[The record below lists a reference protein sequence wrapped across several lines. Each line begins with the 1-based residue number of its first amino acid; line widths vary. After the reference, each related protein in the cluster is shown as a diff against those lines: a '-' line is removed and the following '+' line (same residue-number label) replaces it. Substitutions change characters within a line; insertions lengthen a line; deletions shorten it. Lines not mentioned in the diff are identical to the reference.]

1 MTDPTNS
8 LPATTTTPQA
18 GPALTGPLNSWL
30 LVERSDAVAVE
41 TIRKSPILMDEARR
55 AMPAL
60 KAEALRPA
68 THDQIKAVISTR
80 FALFPQPQ
88 RNAQEWAAW
97 WADYFDAMDGLTPFA
112 VEAGMAA
119 WVRSA
124 DAEFMCKPGKLREL
138 ATTVPSDN
146 RWAKAHYRAQLAT
159 AAPRVPLDE
168 KPERIAGPKPTREEI
183 ADVMAS
189 FKMTMEAKDPLL
201 KMRSKF
207 ERPSPC
213 ARVDEAGVSPE
224 MRELLARRYA

>member
-1 MTDPTNS
+1 
-8 LPATTTTPQA
+8 
-18 GPALTGPLNSWL
+18 
-30 LVERSDAVAVE
+30 
-41 TIRKSPILMDEARR
+41 
-55 AMPAL
+55 MPAL

-97 WADYFDAMDGLTPFA
+97 WADYFDALDGLTPFA

-146 RWAKAHYRAQLAT
+146 RWAKAHYRAQKAT
-159 AAPRVPLDE
+159 AEVV
-168 KPERIAGPKPTREEI
+168 KPVEPVRETAAKVSREDIAE
-183 ADVMAS
+183 VMAD
-189 FKMTMEAKDPLL
+189 FQKTMEAKDPLL

-207 ERPSPC
+207 TRPTPC
-213 ARVDEAGVSPE
+213 ARVDNTGISDE
-224 MRELLARRYA
+224 MRAHLQKRYG

>member
-1 MTDPTNS
+1 
-8 LPATTTTPQA
+8 
-18 GPALTGPLNSWL
+18 
-30 LVERSDAVAVE
+30 
-41 TIRKSPILMDEARR
+41 MDEARR

-88 RNAQEWAAW
+88 RNTQEWAAW

-146 RWAKAHYRAQLAT
+146 RWAKAHYRAQKAT
-159 AAPRVPLDE
+159 AEAV
-168 KPERIAGPKPTREEI
+168 KPEEPVRVAGPAPTREEI

-213 ARVDEAGVSPE
+213 ARVDNTGVSPE
-224 MRELLARRYA
+224 MRALLQQRYG

>member
-1 MTDPTNS
+1 
-8 LPATTTTPQA
+8 
-18 GPALTGPLNSWL
+18 
-30 LVERSDAVAVE
+30 
-41 TIRKSPILMDEARR
+41 
-55 AMPAL
+55 MPAL

-97 WADYFDAMDGLTPFA
+97 WADYFDALDGLTPFA
-112 VEAGMAA
+112 VEAGMGA

-146 RWAKAHYRAQLAT
+146 RWAKAHYRAQKAT
-159 AAPRVPLDE
+159 AEAV
-168 KPERIAGPKPTREEI
+168 KPEEPARVSGPNPTREEI

-213 ARVDEAGVSPE
+213 ARVDNTGVSAE
-224 MRELLARRYA
+224 MRALLQQRYG

>member
-1 MTDPTNS
+1 VPLS
-8 LPATTTTPQA
+8 
-18 GPALTGPLNSWL
+18 GPLSSWL
-30 LVERSDAVAVE
+30 LTERSDAVAVE
-41 TIRKSPILMDEARR
+41 TIRRSPILVEEAKA

-60 KAEALRPA
+60 RQAALAPASEA
-68 THDQIKAVISTR
+68 QIRAIIGQR
-80 FALFPQPQ
+80 FALFPQPE
-88 RNAQEWAAW
+88 RSDGEWAAW
-97 WADYFDAMDGLTPFA
+97 WAAYFEALADLTPFA

-146 RWAKAHYRAQLAT
+146 RWAKAHYRAQKAT
-159 AAPRVPLDE
+159 AEAV
-168 KPERIAGPKPTREEI
+168 KPEEPARVAGPNPTREEI

-213 ARVDEAGVSPE
+213 ARVDNTGVSPE
-224 MRELLARRYA
+224 MRALLQQRYG